1 MSALI
6 KSLTALSLR
15 LMALRLVSMG
25 QTIAQKKDYEM
36 DVVYSNSDYAL
47 NHNKPLLTQFR
58 EGHRFMRATAIVV
71 LCCFAVVFYSPAVNA
86 TVKSIDEY
94 LRYKPDYPVF
104 SEMDS
109 ALAETQQLLQKT
121 AIALKQTGENTN
133 EHLGLAIL
141 KKAISQQREI
151 FSDLDEGASD
161 YFADQRRYYT
171 QQQLPQRAITVLDQK
186 QQRYQRE
193 MATLQDQLQRIDR
206 VQGPALQQEVRLAT
220 ALLARL
226 YNPIQ
231 HPYDQTMPF
240 GPLDA
245 VSGAP
250 VNSAAAL
257 ESMLGV
263 APVTGDPV
271 AADTT
276 ATLDAPIS
284 PAIQQLANDLSND
297 EVAIYN
303 WVHNNIE
310 FIPSYGSLQG
320 ADYTLQTR
328 RGNAFDQASL
338 LVALLRAA
346 NIPARYQYGN
356 VWITLDEVMNW
367 VGGVRVYEAA
377 QNLLGQGGIPSAL
390 LSVNGTNKFMTMEHV
405 WVQLWDGSQWVEV
418 DPSFKQY
425 QYTEGMDLQ
434 SEVSF
439 DAEAFANTLQ
449 STATVNETEGWVQN
463 VNQAFIETE
472 LEDYRQALED
482 YLTNQQPEATVGDVI
497 GSKTIIETTSVSL
510 PTQLPY
516 NQIVVSQALTEI
528 PDHLRYKFTFK
539 LQDQFGGELLSH
551 TATTVELAGQSLA
564 ISFNPA
570 TAADEQA
577 LLDYLPDNPQSA
589 EDLPNIIPAGLMNV
603 VGELTAS
610 GQVVASSAAMSFGQV
625 LQTEKGYFVPG
636 RGWSTTINPIITGE
650 YQAIGLDYHGISPAQ
665 LQALQTRLEATKAK
679 LEAEEFTGLTKHEV
693 VGDLMQSGVMSYMA
707 ITDVQSRL
715 AAQSSDIVYYREPSY
730 GTFQT
735 NAKTNGLLGTVTN
748 VEMTGLLMDMDSMKF
763 STECKS
769 NCWGNWRD
777 FNQQMGSTYSAYEHL
792 VPEQL
797 FSTDEE
803 PVEGIS
809 AVKALA
815 IASQQGQ
822 RIYTF
827 TQDNLQYL
835 SDLTVDQGTVDEIR
849 AQVENG
855 MVATVH
861 QNPISYAGW
870 TGAGYTIVDPETG
883 AGGIRLVGG

>member
-1 MSALI
+1 
-6 KSLTALSLR
+6 
-15 LMALRLVSMG
+15 
-25 QTIAQKKDYEM
+25 
-36 DVVYSNSDYAL
+36 
-47 NHNKPLLTQFR
+47 
-58 EGHRFMRATAIVV
+58 
-71 LCCFAVVFYSPAVNA
+71 
-86 TVKSIDEY
+86 
-94 LRYKPDYPVF
+94 
-104 SEMDS
+104 
-109 ALAETQQLLQKT
+109 
-121 AIALKQTGENTN
+121 
-133 EHLGLAIL
+133 
-141 KKAISQQREI
+141 
-151 FSDLDEGASD
+151 
-161 YFADQRRYYT
+161 
-171 QQQLPQRAITVLDQK
+171 
-186 QQRYQRE
+186 
-193 MATLQDQLQRIDR
+193 
-206 VQGPALQQEVRLAT
+206 
-220 ALLARL
+220 
-226 YNPIQ
+226 
-231 HPYDQTMPF
+231 
-240 GPLDA
+240 
-245 VSGAP
+245 
-250 VNSAAAL
+250 
-257 ESMLGV
+257 
-263 APVTGDPV
+263 
-271 AADTT
+271 
-276 ATLDAPIS
+276 
-284 PAIQQLANDLSND
+284 
-297 EVAIYN
+297 
-303 WVHNNIE
+303 
-310 FIPSYGSLQG
+310 
-320 ADYTLQTR
+320 
-328 RGNAFDQASL
+328 
-338 LVALLRAA
+338 
-346 NIPARYQYGN
+346 
-356 VWITLDEVMNW
+356 
-367 VGGVRVYEAA
+367 
-377 QNLLGQGGIPSAL
+377 
-390 LSVNGTNKFMTMEHV
+390 MTMEHV
-405 WVQLWDGSQWVEV
+405 WVQLWDGSQWLEV

-472 LEDYRQALED
+472 LEDYRQALEN

-497 GSKTIIETTSVSL
+497 GSKTIIETASESL

-539 LQDQFGGELLSH
+539 LQDQFGGELFSH
-551 TATTVELAGQSLA
+551 TATTVELAGQPLA

-870 TGAGYTIVDPETG
+870 TGL
-883 AGGIRLVGG
+883 GIRLWIRRLGLGV